1 MKNKFDLQKIFE
13 NSKLLPCIVQ
23 NYNTDKVL
31 MLGYVSFES
40 MQKTIDTKYA
50 WFYSRSRGK
59 LWKKGETSG
68 NVQKV
73 YNILLDCDQDTF
85 IFQVDQVNNITC
97 HTGNKNCFIFKIL

>member
-40 MQKTIDTKYA
+40 MQKTLATKFA
-50 WFYSRSRGK
+50 WFYSRSRQN
-59 LWKKGETSG
+59 LWQKGETSG
-68 NVQKV
+68 NFQKIKEI
-73 YNILLDCDQDTF
+73 YLDCDQDTF
-85 IFQVDQVNNITC
+85 LFKVEQVNNITC
-97 HTGNKNCFIFKIL
+97 HTGQSSCFFYQII